1 MIQMPLGTGTMPTVS
16 LIYERY
22 NSHEVYGF
30 PGAGPL
36 IVTCE
41 HASNRVPS
49 PLRTTATDREWL
61 STHWGWDIGA
71 RTVCRELIRQT
82 KSIGVFARFSRLL
95 TDANREPGHEHL
107 IRCAVE
113 GHVLSFNKRLTI
125 EEVDRRLECFHA
137 PYHAAVDRTVDE
149 RMKHV
154 GDVMLLAVH
163 SFTPQLGDDV
173 RKMDVGVLFD
183 PYEAIA
189 RRFQAEI
196 AAEGLKVALNE
207 PYSGRDGLMYA
218 ACRHGGTHDAVYLEL
233 ELNQKLISTPSDA
246 RKMGRTLARAMERLR
261 VRSRRD

>member
-1 MIQMPLGTGTMPTVS
+1 MTP
-16 LIYERY
+16 IYERY
-22 NSHEVYGF
+22 DSHEVYGF
-30 PGAGPL
+30 PGSGPL

-41 HASNRVPS
+41 HASKRVPA
-49 PLRTTATDREWL
+49 PLRTTASDREWL

-82 KSIGVFARFSRLL
+82 ESIGVFARFSRLL
-95 TDANREPGHEHL
+95 ADANRDPAHEHL

-113 GHVLSFNKRLTI
+113 GHVLSFNSCLTI
-125 EEVDRRLECFHA
+125 EEVDRRIELFHA
-137 PYHAAVDRTVDE
+137 QYHAAVDRVVDA
-149 RMKHV
+149 RMKHS

-163 SFTPQLGDDV
+163 SFTPQLGDEV

-183 PYEAIA
+183 PFEAIA

-218 ACRHGGTHDAVYLEL
+218 ACRHGSSHDAVYLEL
-233 ELNQKLISTPSDA
+233 EINQSLISTAADA
-246 RKMGRTLARAMERLR
+246 RKMGRSLARALSRLQ
-261 VRSRRD
+261 VRGQRS